1 MQLLIEQKDFA
12 EGLKLSTSAVQ
23 YAQNLRSRIDR
34 QRFNQN
40 KTSEK
45 ENRKLKQAGRRLV
58 ENTQEIKELLEE
70 LFPDPEDILSKE
82 EMQDLQQMAQKQDE
96 LHEKAGE
103 VGQRMQELAQ
113 EVPIFGSEPMQML
126 QAARQEMKAASEK
139 TRDGQLPEAAH
150 HEERAMNQLEKMRK
164 AFEQSSQ
171 GQGQGIPLPLS
182 SQMRKNNQQ
191 GKGRKMRSEDVELP
205 GEDKKAGGPSFRQE
219 LLDAAKQ
226 DAPQNY
232 EEAVRKYY
240 QELIK

>member
-1 MQLLIEQKDFA
+1 MIEQKDFA
-12 EGLKLSTSAVQ
+12 ESLKLSGSALQ
-23 YAQNLRSRIDR
+23 YANNLRTRINR
-34 QRFNQN
+34 QTQGR
-40 KTSEK
+40 KVLPAK
-45 ENRKLKQAGRRLV
+45 ESRKLTASGQKLV
-58 ENTQEIKELLEE
+58 ETMQEIKELLEE
-70 LFPDPEDILSKE
+70 LFPDPEDVLT
-82 EMQDLQQMAQKQDE
+82 QDELQDMQQMAQKQDE
-96 LHEKAGE
+96 LHEQAGE

-113 EVPIFGSEPMQML
+113 EVPLFGSEPMQML
-126 QAARQEMKAASEK
+126 QAARQEMKGASNK
-139 TRDGQLPEAAH
+139 TREGQLPQASH
-150 HEERAMNQLEKMRK
+150 HGERALQQLQKMRQ

-182 SQMRKNNQQ
+182 SQMKKNNRQ

-205 GEDKKAGGPSFRQE
+205 GADTKAGGPSFREE